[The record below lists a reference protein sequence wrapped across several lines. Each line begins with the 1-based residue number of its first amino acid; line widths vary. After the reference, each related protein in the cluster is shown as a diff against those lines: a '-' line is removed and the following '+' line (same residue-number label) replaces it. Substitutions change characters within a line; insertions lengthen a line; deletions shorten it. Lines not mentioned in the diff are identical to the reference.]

1 MRRMLRSVRSQPPT
15 LPKPKYKSPRRL
27 TLPAQFAASEHSKG
41 FLKMDEVRCKCG
53 RVYEEKRMR
62 LPVRDVDS
70 WSCVCGEVLREWN
83 GGVCFGY
90 RLIRDIKYR

>member
-1 MRRMLRSVRSQPPT
+1 
-15 LPKPKYKSPRRL
+15 
-27 TLPAQFAASEHSKG
+27 
-41 FLKMDEVRCKCG
+41 MDEVKCKCG

-83 GGVCFGY
+83 GGVCFSY
-90 RLIRDIKYR
+90 RLIRDIE